1 MSIEAVCA
9 IITVVIAVIG
19 GGAGVSAWFFGV
31 GEKLGQIATAT
42 KATASELRTIGEK
55 IETVESLL
63 DNHGTQLVRL
73 RDEVLDLQNRVPRKS
88 P

>member
-9 IITVVIAVIG
+9 IITVVLAIIG
-19 GGAGVSAWFFGV
+19 GGTGVAAWFFGV

-42 KATASELRTIGEK
+42 TATANELRAIGEK
-55 IETVESLL
+55 IEIVEGLL
-63 DNHGTQLVRL
+63 DNHGVQLSDL
-73 RDEVLDLQNRVPRKS
+73 RDDVTDLQNRVPRKA